1 TGYLQLATV
10 YRRGGQLEQAR
21 QVLQKGLGPTSNYY
35 EIAIELA
42 DLDIEP
48 FRRNLALTEDKLR
61 TAAQDDELRKIR
73 IRLLKEINTRE
84 LDLFRLKSERFPTE
98 MVHRLELG
106 VRLLRGG

>member
-1 TGYLQLATV
+1 MRICVPLI
-10 YRRGGQLEQAR
+10 GGQLEQAR

-61 TAAQDDELRKIR
+61 TAPPEERRSPASSSPIAKIDCSASTPASKAATN
-73 IRLLKEINTRE
+73 LKA
-84 LDLFRLKSERFPTE
+84 ERRP
-98 MVHRLELG
+98 
-106 VRLLRGG
+106 